1 MAELG
6 IILFV
11 KGIVEVVDDTTQET
25 FSNELR
31 GPNEF
36 PFLFHSLPGMRQGG
50 VDDVGVVGCW
60 FVGDCV
66 CRDAGEVVVF
76 VDAGDFGE

>member
-1 MAELG
+1 MG

-11 KGIVEVVDDTTQET
+11 EGIPEVVDNAAQEA
-25 FSNELR
+25 FSNEPQ

-36 PFLFHSLPGMRQGG
+36 PFLFHLLPGMRRGG
-50 VDDVGVVGCW
+50 VGDVGVVGCW

-66 CRDAGEVVVF
+66 RRDAGEVVVF
-76 VDAGDFGE
+76 VDAEDVGK

>member
-1 MAELG
+1 MG

-11 KGIVEVVDDTTQET
+11 EGIAEVVNDTVQEA
-25 FSNELR
+25 FLNESQ

-36 PFLFHSLPGMRQGG
+36 PFLFHSLPGMRRGG
-50 VDDVGVVGCW
+50 VSDVGVVGCW

-66 CRDAGEVVVF
+66 HCNASEVF
-76 VDAGDFGE
+76 VFVNTKDVGE

>member
-1 MAELG
+1 MG

-11 KGIVEVVDDTTQET
+11 KGIVEVVDDTAQEA
-25 FSNELR
+25 FSNEPR

-36 PFLFHSLPGMRQGG
+36 SFLFHSLPGMRWGG
-50 VDDVGVVGCW
+50 VGDVGVVGCW

-66 CRDAGEVVVF
+66 RRDAGEVVVL
-76 VDAGDFGE
+76 VDTEDVGE

>member
-11 KGIVEVVDDTTQET
+11 EGITEGVDDAAQET
-25 FSNELR
+25 FSNEPR

-36 PFLFHSLPGMRQGG
+36 PFLFHSLPGMRRGG
-50 VDDVGVVGCW
+50 VGW

-66 CRDAGEVVVF
+66 HRDAGEVVVF
-76 VDAGDFGE
+76 VDTKDIGE